1 MSAMPAPTA
10 GRCSLGIAAGLLLAT
25 LASVVRAA
33 LAGRLDHLTELL
45 PLAEALV
52 QLAFFGGVGLA
63 GACYLRALRFVSGPL
78 TKRLVGQA
86 LVIHLCVA
94 PALPLT
100 SNDLFSGLAYGRL
113 LERGENPYRVGP
125 EALPTDDVFRARVDP
140 EWAAV
145 PSRYGPLALLVG
157 RLAVAAGGV
166 GSAVLAFKLLMALA
180 GFAAVGLAALVCRA
194 TGGASDGDAR
204 AFVLVAWNPLL
215 AWEVTGQAHV
225 DGLVVVA
232 ALGFLHFAFRG
243 HERSAAGCL
252 AAAVLAKA
260 ILLPLLG
267 LYLWHLLRNAPRSFA
282 GASGVVALLLTLSI
296 APFGLWPVLTA
307 LPFAP
312 EQLVNSLAAVG
323 RFLVRAL
330 AGETAA
336 RAMATAWSMLALF
349 GLAALAARAA
359 WRTRTLTA
367 AVHES
372 LVFLLLAQAV
382 AMGWFMVWY
391 PVVLL
396 PLALFADDELKHA
409 VAVYTVLVP
418 ALYLPWDGAG
428 VPILLAHGLAAKHA
442 LRALRLRPLESAGP
456 WS

>member
-1 MSAMPAPTA
+1 MITAMPAPTA
-10 GRCSLGIAAGLLLAT
+10 GRCALGIATGLLLAT
-25 LASVVRAA
+25 LASAVRAA
-33 LAGRLDHLTELL
+33 LAGRLDNLTELS
-45 PLAEALV
+45 PTAEGLV
-52 QLAFFGGVGLA
+52 QLAFFVGVGLA
-63 GACYLRALRFVSGPL
+63 GASYLRALRLASGRP
-78 TKRLVGQA
+78 TRRLVGHA
-86 LVIHLCVA
+86 LLIHLCAA

-125 EALPTDDVFRARVDP
+125 EALPADDVFKARVDP

-145 PSRYGPLALLVG
+145 PSRYGPLGLLVG
-157 RLAVAAGGV
+157 RLAVAAGSV
-166 GSAVLAFKLLMALA
+166 GSAVLVFKLLMALA
-180 GFAAVGLAALVCRA
+180 GFAAVGLAALAHRA
-194 TGGASDGDAR
+194 IGGPDDGAR
-204 AFVLVAWNPLL
+204 GFVLVAWNPLL

-232 ALGFLHFAFRG
+232 TLGFLHFAFHGR
-243 HERSAAGCL
+243 ERLAAACL

-267 LYLWHLLRNAPRSFA
+267 LYLWHLLRGAPRRFA
-282 GASGVVALLLTLSI
+282 GAAGVVAVLLTLAV
-296 APFGLWPVLTA
+296 APFGLWPVVAA

-312 EQLVNSLAAVG
+312 EQLANSLAAAA
-323 RFLVRAL
+323 RFLAQGL

-336 RAMATAWSMLALF
+336 RATAEAWSMLAL
-349 GLAALAARAA
+349 AALSASAAHAA
-359 WRTRTLTA
+359 WRTRTGTA
-367 AVHES
+367 AVRES
-372 LVFLLLAQAV
+372 LVFLLLAQSV

-396 PLALFADDELKHA
+396 PLALAADDELKHA
-409 VAVYTVLVP
+409 VALYTVLVP

-428 VPILLAHGLAAKHA
+428 VPILLAHGFAAQHA
-442 LRALRLRPLESAGP
+442 LRALRLRPLESASP